1 MTWVRKILI
10 LFVRSYQYVLSP
22 LSPPSCRYHPSCSEY
37 AKQAIEEWGPGRG
50 IIMALTRI
58 LRCHPFSAGGYDPVA
73 RKDR

>member
-10 LFVRSYQYVLSP
+10 LFVRLYQYVLSP

-37 AKQAIEEWGPGRG
+37 ARQAIEEWGPGRG
-50 IIMALTRI
+50 ILLALTRI

>member
-10 LFVRSYQYVLSP
+10 LFVRLYQYVLSP

-37 AKQAIEEWGPGRG
+37 ARQAIEEWGPGRG
-50 IIMALTRI
+50 ILLALTRI

-73 RKDR
+73 RKER

>member
-10 LFVRSYQYVLSP
+10 LIVRLYQYVISP

-50 IIMALTRI
+50 ILLALMRI
-58 LRCHPFSAGGYDPVA
+58 LRCHPFSAAGYDPVA
-73 RKDR
+73 RKNR

>member
-73 RKDR
+73 RKER